1 MATKKAQAAD
11 IRIVILQRGWV
22 VVGRYQQKGDE
33 VSLQGA
39 KVVRRWGTTQG
50 LGELAASGPL
60 PNTKLD
66 PAPVVRFHPLTVIAT
81 IDCDPAKWA
90 SVCA

>member
-1 MATKKAQAAD
+1 MATKKATATD

-33 VSLQGA
+33 ISLTGA
-39 KVVRRWGTTQG
+39 KVIRRWGTTQG
-50 LGELAASGPL
+50 LGELASSGPL

-66 PAPVVRFHPLTVIAT
+66 PSPVVRFHPLTVIAT